1 MWSKFSKAFVT
12 RYVLPSLVIRIECK
26 RTRFFTGY
34 ELIYCILKCL
44 HIIQKKIF
52 FFFVFKDKVICLLV
66 RQSQY
71 TVITYRGLHKKYK
84 YETLVKAD
92 SFDVR
97 KEFLGITCGMDGGE
111 MRTPSKRK
119 SDKSFETCRLNN
131 LGSPVLS
138 AGQFFRREIASFLFR
153 CAQPKRG

>member
-1 MWSKFSKAFVT
+1 MDWFETFWFGRLFLWLSELNAKEHGSLQATNWYIAFSNV
-12 RYVLPSLVIRIECK
+12 
-26 RTRFFTGY
+26 
-34 ELIYCILKCL
+34 CISY
-44 HIIQKKIF
+44 KKNFF

-97 KEFLGITCGMDGGE
+97 KEFLGITCGMGGGE